1 MKIQYSWTNGA
12 DVTEDASSLE
22 INSEHIPRIGELV
35 EINFQ
40 LGKDEWCVKS
50 GRVKD
55 VIWMVNHYRTM
66 VSVILDTSLAT
77 VV

>member
-55 VIWMVNHYRTM
+55 VIWMVKHHGTM

>member
-1 MKIQYSWTNGA
+1 MKIQYSWIKSA
-12 DVTEDASSLE
+12 DAAEDASSLE

-40 LGKDEWCVKS
+40 LGKDEWCAKS

-55 VIWMVNHYRTM
+55 VIWMVNHHGTM
-66 VSVILDTSLAT
+66 ASVILDTSLAT